1 VRRCSQP
8 APDAGLAFSIASP
21 SAALGWYARAVELSP
36 AMLAGFV
43 DELEKIG
50 VSHGL
55 THVSKARSG
64 TRPISV
70 DRLLEKDREG
80 SLLKKKHASAS
91 PGQESQR
98 PSVVGAAEGLGAA
111 GLALQSRDRVA
122 DLVGAR
128 RIYHGADKPG
138 AEGILR
144 TVLDPSRD
152 AHLRDPIL
160 VDKGKAGLAFVATD
174 RGVARSYAGNSG
186 RVLSGAVPEEMMGV
200 RFRPSPFDP
209 HGGTAFATKQLVEP
223 QVFRHGLTDVA
234 AKRLRDPGSYAGY
247 LQKNTGRALKGAMG
261 LAAVPALGYAAY
273 RSLRGAQ
280 EKQADSA
287 GNPQDV
293 RGDSC
298 DDPGAAQ
305 IPHRKGETP
314 TKGSDDISVSQKTGM
329 SGYQEIMLPTSSGEE
344 MRAGNSKPRAY
355 GEVPCQDQYIDV
367 ANAKSPIG
375 GRPITSDVSAKKPK
389 PGDTPTSD
397 RNMNIVDRYDQ
408 RENATTVTGLGQ
420 SSTGIGAFNSPAEHT

>member
-1 VRRCSQP
+1 
-8 APDAGLAFSIASP
+8 
-21 SAALGWYARAVELSP
+21 
-36 AMLAGFV
+36 MLAGFV

-80 SLLKKKHASAS
+80 SLLKKKHAD
-91 PGQESQR
+91 SQ
-98 PSVVGAAEGLGAA
+98 
-111 GLALQSRDRVA
+111 
-122 DLVGAR
+122 
-128 RIYHGADKPG
+128 
-138 AEGILR
+138 
-144 TVLDPSRD
+144 
-152 AHLRDPIL
+152 
-160 VDKGKAGLAFVATD
+160 
-174 RGVARSYAGNSG
+174 
-186 RVLSGAVPEEMMGV
+186 
-200 RFRPSPFDP
+200 
-209 HGGTAFATKQLVEP
+209 
-223 QVFRHGLTDVA
+223 
-234 AKRLRDPGSYAGY
+234 
-247 LQKNTGRALKGAMG
+247 
-261 LAAVPALGYAAY
+261 
-273 RSLRGAQ
+273 
-280 EKQADSA
+280 

-305 IPHRKGETP
+305 IPKRKGETP
-314 TKGSDDISVSQKTGM
+314 TTGSDNISVGQKTGS
-329 SGYQEIMLPTSSGEE
+329 SGYQEITQPISNGEE

-355 GEVPCQDQYIDV
+355 GEVPSQDSYIDV
-367 ANAKSPIG
+367 ASAKSPIG

-397 RNMNIVDRYDQ
+397 RNMNLVDRGDM